1 MQLAENPRQGMTTEA
16 KMVIRILLISD
27 HVNRQENTQTQT
39 KMRIIYICFLQKQI
53 LLTKQKIQDHC
64 SSKPVDGYPHGL
76 FDFSIK
82 QVTVEAAFHLN
93 ST

>member
-39 KMRIIYICFLQKQI
+39 QTKMRIIYICFLQKI
-53 LLTKQKIQDHC
+53 NITDKTKDTRPLLQQAC
-64 SSKPVDGYPHGL
+64 
-76 FDFSIK
+76 
-82 QVTVEAAFHLN
+82 
-93 ST
+93 

>member
-39 KMRIIYICFLQKQI
+39 KMRIINICFLQKI
-53 LLTKQKIQDHC
+53 NITDKTKDTRPLLQQAC
-64 SSKPVDGYPHGL
+64 
-76 FDFSIK
+76 
-82 QVTVEAAFHLN
+82 
-93 ST
+93 